1 MSTKRTPHKKPI
13 KMKRQTAITQM
24 REKGKNPEKQLSVQE
39 ILSPQEKDFRLMML
53 KRMKDIGNKREAK
66 LIIYSKR

>member
-1 MSTKRTPHKKPI
+1 MKKQRT
-13 KMKRQTAITQM
+13 ITQI
-24 REKGKNPEKQLSVQE
+24 REHEEIPEKQLSHQA
-39 ILSPQEKDFRLMML
+39 ILSLQEKDFRLMML